1 MLANFCNLCLP
12 CQLPKLKKHIY
23 IGQMYIS
30 VIECEA
36 KFMKHT
42 SIFSIRICLGLRR
55 YLAVEVASDDRD
67 KKFRRDAHIQ
77 KTSIETHIYAHI
89 S

>member
-1 MLANFCNLCLP
+1 
-12 CQLPKLKKHIY
+12 
-23 IGQMYIS
+23 
-30 VIECEA
+30 
-36 KFMKHT
+36 MKHN

-55 YLAVEVASDDRD
+55 YPAIEVASDDRD
-67 KKFRRDAHIQ
+67 KKFRQGAQI